1 MRGAERA
8 SAWWRALVATGAVLA
23 VQAGALVVGAANGV
37 AQSPGVQVSNGFSRA
52 RLARMDSAFDRWI
65 ADGRIAGIVAL
76 VLRDGKP
83 AYETARGLA
92 DREAQRRMTPDA
104 MFRIASMSKA
114 VTSAAILML
123 VEEGRVSIDDPV
135 SRFIPAFARTTVA
148 DAGQIGAPVTR
159 AKRQITV
166 RDLLTHTSG
175 ISYGTEAVVA
185 EKYRAAGLGPAAGLG
200 WYTADKDEPICATM
214 DRLATLPFV
223 AQPGE
228 AWVYGYNTDVLG
240 CMVERASGKPL
251 DEFIRTRITEPLGMK
266 DTYFFVPPAKRQRLA
281 VVYHADS
288 AGRLVRAPEGPIGQG
303 AYVDGP
309 RRSFSGGAG
318 LVSTARDYARF
329 LEMTRNGGVLDGVRV
344 LSPNAVALMH
354 TNMIGTVYGT
364 DGMGWGL
371 GFETVDRFGA
381 AGLRT
386 QGSYG
391 WAGAYGGWYSVD
403 PKERLVLVM
412 MVQVIPNTVRDLRA
426 QFPTLVYQALVGTP

>member
-1 MRGAERA
+1 MLG
-8 SAWWRALVATGAVLA
+8 SALGIRRALVAGATVALL
-23 VQAGALVVGAANGV
+23 GALPAR
-37 AQSPGVQVSNGFSRA
+37 AQAPNGFSKA
-52 RLARMDSAFDRWI
+52 RLARIDSAFDRWI

-83 AYETARGLA
+83 AYETARGWA
-92 DREAQRRMTPDA
+92 DREAQRRMAPDA

-114 VTSAAILML
+114 VTSAAIMML

-148 DAGQIGAPVTR
+148 DAGQIGAPLTR

-185 EKYRAAGLGPAAGLG
+185 EKYRAAGLGLAAGLG
-200 WYTADKDEPICATM
+200 WYTADKDEPICTTM
-214 DRLATLPFV
+214 ERLATLPFV
-223 AQPGE
+223 SQPGE

-240 CMVERASGKPL
+240 CIVERASGKPL

-266 DTYFFVPPAKRQRLA
+266 DTYFFVPPAKRGRLA

-288 AGRLVRAPEGPIGQG
+288 TGRLVRAPEGPIGQG

-329 LEMTRNGGVLDGVRV
+329 LEMTRNGGILDGVRV

-354 TNMIGTVYGT
+354 TNMIGTKSDT

-371 GFETVDRFGA
+371 GFETVERFGA